1 MTEAEADR
9 RAKLEAMIAEG
20 MTFAE
25 CMSVFES
32 RLSPAEQAY
41 GKYATAE
48 LNRDGDLEADTCP
61 MVSSGDLSAG
71 AYVLMWK
78 WVDAGSV
85 DEFSGG
91 TSWREDA
98 EGVEAPGM

>member
-1 MTEAEADR
+1 MAQPAADG
-9 RAKLEAMIAEG
+9 RAQLEAMVAEG
-20 MTFAE
+20 MSFAE
-25 CMSVFES
+25 CKSVFES
-32 RLSPAEQAY
+32 RLSPVERAY
-41 GKYATAE
+41 GEYAAARLHHDGE
-48 LNRDGDLEADTCP
+48 LESDTLSI
-61 MVSSGDLSAG
+61 VSSGDLSSG

-78 WVDAGSV
+78 WVDAGDV